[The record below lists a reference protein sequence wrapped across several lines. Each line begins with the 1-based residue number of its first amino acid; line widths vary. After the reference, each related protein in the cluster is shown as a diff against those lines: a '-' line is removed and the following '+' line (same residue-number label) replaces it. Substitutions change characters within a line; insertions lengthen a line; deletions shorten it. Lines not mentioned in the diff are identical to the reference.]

1 MTSGSERGRKLW
13 TGLFIGALR
22 FLLSLSFR
30 CVLLSLSVT
39 ASFDYLFLVF
49 FFLTLIRKLP
59 AWDSKCLDIV
69 LTVTNFCFFIINH
82 FLLWPFR
89 IFSNMAEC

>member
-49 FFLTLIRKLP
+49 FSSLLFGNCRLGIRSVWIL
-59 AWDSKCLDIV
+59 
-69 LTVTNFCFFIINH
+69 F
-82 FLLWPFR
+82 
-89 IFSNMAEC
+89 

>member
-49 FFLTLIRKLP
+49 FAHSYSEIAGLGFE
-59 AWDSKCLDIV
+59 V
-69 LTVTNFCFFIINH
+69 FGYCFN
-82 FLLWPFR
+82 
-89 IFSNMAEC
+89 CY

>member
-49 FFLTLIRKLP
+49 FFPHSYSEIAGLGFE
-59 AWDSKCLDIV
+59 V
-69 LTVTNFCFFIINH
+69 FGYCFN
-82 FLLWPFR
+82 
-89 IFSNMAEC
+89 CY